1 MLLTSENPGRLDVFL
16 SENASVTRTRA
27 AKLIKDGLVKVNGE
41 TVATAP
47 LAIYGYGTW
56 DTAVV
61 GPFAHTAGQDVTV
74 GVYVQCEGA
83 GNGAWGKIDDALLN
97 SVADN

>member
-41 TVATAP
+41 TASKAGLQLKSGDAVDFEIPEAVPSVISPENIP
-47 LAIYGYGTW
+47 LRI
-56 DTAVV
+56 
-61 GPFAHTAGQDVTV
+61 
-74 GVYVQCEGA
+74 VYE
-83 GNGAWGKIDDALLN
+83 DD
-97 SVADN
+97 